1 LGGKTKLIGFAVTF
15 VFLGLI
21 LWKMNLT
28 DFADALRSANYWYVV
43 PAAICTLLSY
53 VLRTVRWR
61 EILRPTKL
69 IPVFRLF
76 PVLMIGFM
84 ANNILPARLGEFVRA
99 YTLGEKEQVSKSLGF
114 ATIMLERLLDGL
126 TLLGFLLVLSRIVR
140 MTTDEVSLSYVT
152 SAIFAGATAFVV
164 LLLVR
169 EELALRLL
177 AFVLRPFPHRF
188 ARRAAEMA
196 GYFILGLHALRN
208 KWTVLALFGLSVVIW
223 SVEAASYFLILR
235 AFGVGS
241 DVLGTLQP
249 ALLMLV
255 FVNLFIMI
263 PSAPGYVGLFEGATI
278 LALGTFGVPGNQAF
292 AIGVVS
298 HGIQWFLVTGLGFVF
313 LMRENLSLSQLRGE
327 GTAEAAVLEAQRRE
341 ASGSPKGEMVGV
353 EPND

>member
-1 LGGKTKLIGFAVTF
+1 MGGKTKLIGFAVTF

-21 LWKMNLT
+21 VWKMNPAEL
-28 DFADALRSANYWYVV
+28 ADALRSANYAYVV
-43 PAAICTLLSY
+43 PAALCTLLSY

-69 IPVFRLF
+69 VPVRRLF

-84 ANNILPARLGEFVRA
+84 ANNVLPARLGEFVRA

-126 TLLGFLLVLSRIVR
+126 TLLGFLLVLSRLVR
-140 MTTDEVSLSYVT
+140 MTSDEVTLTYVAT
-152 SAIFAGATAFVV
+152 AIFAAATAFVI

-169 EELALRLL
+169 EDLALRLL
-177 AFVLRPFPHRF
+177 RWAVRPLPRGLAHQISDK
-188 ARRAAEMA
+188 A

-208 KWTVLALFGLSVVIW
+208 KWTVLALFALSVVIW

-241 DVLGTLQP
+241 DLLSTLEP

-255 FVNLFIMI
+255 VVNLGIMI
-263 PSAPGYVGLFEGATI
+263 PSAPGYVGLFEGAAI
-278 LALGTFGVPGNQAF
+278 LALGTFGIPRELAF

-298 HGIQWFLVTGLGFVF
+298 HGIQWFLVTGIGFLC
-313 LMRENLSLSQLRGE
+313 LMREGLSLSQIRGE
-327 GTAEAAVLEAQRRE
+327 GKAEVAVLAEAEAE
-341 ASGSPKGEMVGV
+341 SSTPPKGEMVGV

>member
-1 LGGKTKLIGFAVTF
+1 MGGKAKLIGFAVTV

-21 LWKMNLT
+21 LWKMNPAE
-28 DFADALRSANYWYVV
+28 FADALRSANYSYVL
-43 PAAICTLLSY
+43 PAALCTLLSY

-69 IPVFRLF
+69 VPVRRLF

-84 ANNILPARLGEFVRA
+84 ANNVLPARLGEFVRA
-99 YTLGEKEQVSKSLGF
+99 YALGEKEQVSKSLSF

-126 TLLGFLLVLSRIVR
+126 TLLCFLLVLSRLVR
-140 MTTDEVSLSYVT
+140 MTNEEVTLTYVST
-152 SAIFAGATAFVV
+152 AVFAAATAFVV

-169 EELALRLL
+169 EDVAMSMLRLALRPLPRRL
-177 AFVLRPFPHRF
+177 AHQALDK
-188 ARRAAEMA
+188 A

-208 KWTVLALFGLSVVIW
+208 KWTVLVLFALSVVIW

-241 DVLGTLQP
+241 DFLSTL
-249 ALLMLV
+249 AAGAAAMLV
-255 FVNLFIMI
+255 VVNLGIMI
-263 PSAPGYVGLFEGATI
+263 PSAPGYVGVFEGAAI
-278 LALGTFGVPGNQAF
+278 LALGTFGIPGNQAF

-298 HGIQWFLVTGLGFVF
+298 HGIQWFLVTGIGFVF

-327 GTAEAAVLEAQRRE
+327 GAAEAAALAAEE
-341 ASGSPKGEMVGV
+341 ASEAPRAEMVGV
-353 EPND
+353 ESND